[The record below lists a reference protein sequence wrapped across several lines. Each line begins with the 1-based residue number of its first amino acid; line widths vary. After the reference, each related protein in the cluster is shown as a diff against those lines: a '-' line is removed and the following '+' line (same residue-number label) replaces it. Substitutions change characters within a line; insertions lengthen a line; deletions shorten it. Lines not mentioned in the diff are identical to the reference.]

1 MNDTNSVIFRR
12 YAHPIRE
19 ALDRTLMQS
28 DLRDVYRGLNIAKFF
43 RDPAKVLFN
52 VRLSSN
58 TDETRLKE
66 VIRKYLVMSN
76 YSLGG
81 TEVYASKDL
90 GMVCLFTMR
99 IFLSLEKSGNLDYSQ
114 LNN

>member
-1 MNDTNSVIFRR
+1 MNDSGSMVFRR
-12 YAHPIRE
+12 YAHPIKE

-28 DLRDVYRGLNIAKFF
+28 DLRDVYRGLNIDKFT
-43 RDPAKVLFN
+43 RDPPKVVFN
-52 VRLSSN
+52 VQLTANS
-58 TDETRLKE
+58 DETRLKE

-90 GMVCLFTMR
+90 GMVSDTMNMST
-99 IFLSLEKSGNLDYSQ
+99 INVYNITLKLT
-114 LNN
+114 